1 MQLTGL
7 IFLEKDR
14 LWFGI
19 YNSYAIKRIMRLSD
33 MQLTRFVCTTFRYTG
48 KLELL
53 IELDSCTNW
62 LKSDRDFL
70 DTAEGG
76 MYNNV

>member
-7 IFLEKDR
+7 IFFEKNR

-33 MQLTRFVCTTFRYTG
+33 MQLTRFVC
-48 KLELL
+48 KHSPHLL
-53 IELDSCTNW
+53 LGRSALW
-62 LKSDRDFL
+62 
-70 DTAEGG
+70 
-76 MYNNV
+76 V